1 VRHLHRRDA
10 VSSTRGVAAREPIAA
25 STLQSD
31 SRRELLRATW
41 ILAWPAILSFSLES
55 IAGLCDLLMVGHIGP
70 IAVAAVGV
78 GMQILFALNSTLF
91 AFGTGALAIVAR
103 HIGARQR
110 HAAEETLRQ
119 SIVSAGAASAL
130 VAVPVVLLAYPL
142 VRFFR
147 VEPAVVDETVRFL
160 RVVLLA
166 TPGAAVVFV
175 IASSLRGAGDTRT
188 PLVIGAVV
196 STLNIGAAYV
206 LIYGRLGLPPLGVVG
221 AGSATA
227 LAFTAGAAVG
237 LALLARGHL
246 RLVVRWTGFRLD
258 RALVA
263 RVLRIGYPAAL
274 EHLLMQVG
282 FFVYVIFVARYGTGP
297 VAAYFIGA
305 RVLALSFLPGLGF
318 ATAAGAL
325 VGQNLGAARPEQ
337 AEQSGWAAQAMAL
350 AMMTSAGVALF
361 AAARPIA
368 RLFVDDPAVI
378 ADAVAFIRVL
388 AICQPLMAVDFVM
401 GGALRGAGDTRF
413 PLLTALIAFWVC
425 RLGAAWLVT
434 HVFRLDLA
442 WLWRVVILDFA
453 ARAALK
459 SWRFRA
465 GAWKHVHV

>member
-1 VRHLHRRDA
+1 MSQPRRA
-10 VSSTRGVAAREPIAA
+10 AAREPIAA
-25 STLQSD
+25 STLQRD

-55 IAGLCDLLMVGHIGP
+55 LAGLCDLLMVGHIGP
-70 IAVAAVGV
+70 TAVAAVGV
-78 GMQILFALNSTLF
+78 GMQILFAVNSTLF

-103 HIGARQR
+103 HIGAGHRR
-110 HAAEETLRQ
+110 AAEETLRQ
-119 SIVSAGAASAL
+119 SIVSAAVASAL
-130 VAVPVVLLAYPL
+130 VAVPVVLLAHPL
-142 VRFFR
+142 VRVFR

-160 RVVLLA
+160 RALLVA
-166 TPGAAVVFV
+166 TPSAAVVFV
-175 IASSLRGAGDTRT
+175 IMSSLRGAGDTRT
-188 PLVIGAVV
+188 PLLVGMVV
-196 STLNIGAAYV
+196 SGLNVAAGFI

-227 LAFTAGAAVG
+227 LAFTVGAAVA

-246 RLVVRWTGFRLD
+246 RLVVRWPGFRLD
-258 RALVA
+258 RALVV
-263 RVLRIGYPAAL
+263 RVLRVGYPAAL
-274 EHLLMQVG
+274 EQLLMQIG
-282 FFVYVIFVARYGTGP
+282 FFVYVIFVAAYGTGP

-318 ATAAGAL
+318 AVAAGAL
-325 VGQNLGAARPEQ
+325 VGQNLGAGRPDQ
-337 AEQSGWAAQAMAL
+337 AEQSGWASQAMAF
-350 AMMTSAGVALF
+350 AMMSSAGVALF

-368 RLFVDDPAVI
+368 RLFLDDPAVV

-388 AICQPLMAVDFVM
+388 AVCQPLMAVDFVM

-413 PLLTALIAFWVC
+413 PLFTALVAFWVC

-434 HVFRLDLA
+434 HVLRLDLD

-465 GAWKHVHV
+465 GAWKTMHV

>member
-1 VRHLHRRDA
+1 VT
-10 VSSTRGVAAREPIAA
+10 STHGAAAREPIAA
-25 STLQSD
+25 STLQSE

-41 ILAWPAILSFSLES
+41 VLAWPAILSFSLES

-70 IAVAAVGV
+70 TAVAAVGV
-78 GMQILFALNSTLF
+78 GMQILFAVNSTLF

-103 HIGARQR
+103 HIGAGHR
-110 HAAEETLRQ
+110 HAAQETLRQ
-119 SIVSAGAASAL
+119 SIVSAAVASA
-130 VAVPVVLLAYPL
+130 VIAAPVVVLSYPL

-160 RVVLLA
+160 RVVMLS

-175 IASSLRGAGDTRT
+175 VASSLRGAGDTRT

-196 STLNIGAAYV
+196 SILNIAAAYV
-206 LIYGRLGLPPLGVVG
+206 LIYGRLGLPALGVVG

-227 LAFTAGAAVG
+227 LAFSVGAVVG
-237 LALLARGHL
+237 LAWLARGRLH
-246 RLVVRWTGFRLD
+246 LVVRWTGFRLD
-258 RALVA
+258 RGLVG
-263 RVLRIGYPAAL
+263 RVLRVGYPAAL
-274 EHLLMQVG
+274 EHLLMQFG
-282 FFVYVIFVARYGTGP
+282 FFVYVIFVAEYGTGP

-325 VGQNLGAARPEQ
+325 VGQSLGAGQPQQ
-337 AEQSGWAAQAMAL
+337 AERSGWAAQAMAI
-350 AMMTSAGVALF
+350 AMMSSAGVALF

-368 RLFVDDPAVI
+368 GLFVDDPAVI

-388 AICQPLMAVDFVM
+388 AVCQPLMAVDFVM

-434 HVFRLDLA
+434 HVFRLDLE
-442 WLWRVVILDFA
+442 WLWRVVIIDFA

-459 SWRFRA
+459 SWRFRLGTWMQLA
-465 GAWKHVHV
+465 V

>member
-1 VRHLHRRDA
+1 M
-10 VSSTRGVAAREPIAA
+10 RGPAAREPITA
-25 STLQSD
+25 STLQSE
-31 SRRELLRATW
+31 SRGELLRATW

-70 IAVAAVGV
+70 TAVAAVGV
-78 GMQILFALNSTLF
+78 GMQILFAVNATLF

-103 HIGARQR
+103 HIGAGQR

-119 SIVSAGAASAL
+119 SIVSAAVASAL
-130 VAVPVVLLAYPL
+130 VALPVVVLAVPL

-160 RVVLLA
+160 RVVMLA
-166 TPGAAVVFV
+166 TPSAAVVFV

-188 PLVIGAVV
+188 PLVIVAVV
-196 STLNIGAAYV
+196 STLNIAAAYV

-227 LAFTAGAAVG
+227 LAFGVGAIVG

-246 RLVVRWTGFRLD
+246 RLVVRWIGFRSD
-258 RALVA
+258 RALIG
-263 RVLRIGYPAAL
+263 RVLRVGYPAAL
-274 EHLLMQVG
+274 EHLLIQLG
-282 FFVYVIFVARYGTGP
+282 FFVYVVFVAEYGTGP

-325 VGQNLGAARPEQ
+325 VGQSLGAGHPEQ

-350 AMMTSAGVALF
+350 AMMSSAGVALF

-388 AICQPLMAVDFVM
+388 AVCQPLMAVDFVM

-425 RLGAAWLVT
+425 RLGTAWLVT
-434 HVFRLDLA
+434 QVFRLGLD
-442 WLWRVVILDFA
+442 WLWRVVIVDFA
-453 ARAALK
+453 ARATLK
-459 SWRFRA
+459 TWRFRA
-465 GAWKHVHV
+465 GAWRHVRV